1 MTEIMTRNDGL
12 TVQQAAD
19 RLGVSYQTIHN
30 WINSGRLPA
39 TWIGARILRLKPED
53 VDALR
58 RTTA

>member
-1 MTEIMTRNDGL
+1 MTEIITRNDGL
-12 TVQQAAD
+12 TVREAAA

-30 WINSGRLPA
+30 WIREGRLPA
-39 TWIGARILRLKPED
+39 TWIGARILRVKPED